1 MPLPKAI
8 ADENRV
14 RMLLALRGGELCVC
28 RLTAL
33 FGLSP
38 STTSKHLSILYS
50 AGLVNS
56 RKEGRWMYY
65 SLPGKE
71 ASPAVREAIR
81 WVSSALADDSQIE
94 QDAIQLKAIVKTDA
108 SELCR
113 RQSTP

>member
-1 MPLPKAI
+1 MDISLRQFMPVPKAL
-8 ADENRV
+8 ADENRI
-14 RMLLALRGGELCVC
+14 RMLLALSGGELCVC

-65 SLPGKE
+65 SLPG
-71 ASPAVREAIR
+71 I
-81 WVSSALADDSQIE
+81 
-94 QDAIQLKAIVKTDA
+94 T
-108 SELCR
+108 
-113 RQSTP
+113 